1 MIEVCAK
8 HPPLSCRTSPAQG
21 GRLAVATRFA
31 NLRRC
36 RTGGADELLI
46 SRLAGE
52 MAGRPE
58 GGVKDLGLAAVDL
71 IVGAAR

>member
-1 MIEVCAK
+1 MIAVCAK
-8 HPPLSCRTSPAQG
+8 HRPLSCRISPAQA
-21 GRLAVATRFA
+21 GRLAVAARFA
-31 NLRRC
+31 NFRRC

-46 SRLAGE
+46 SLLAGE

>member
-1 MIEVCAK
+1 MIAVCAK

-36 RTGGADELLI
+36 RTGGADELLT
-46 SRLAGE
+46 SLLAGE
-52 MAGRPE
+52 MAGSE
-58 GGVKDLGLAAVDL
+58 LGVKDLGLAAVDL
-71 IVGAAR
+71 IVG

>member
-58 GGVKDLGLAAVDL
+58 GGGEDLGRA
-71 IVGAAR
+71 

>member
-52 MAGRPE
+52 MAGSE
-58 GGVKDLGLAAVDL
+58 LGVEDLGLAAVDL